1 MKAILEMPKQEGE
14 KNHTVRLNKSPSA
27 VPRGTF
33 SIQHSDKKRCV
44 KRRAKNIF
52 VHLGANME
60 RINNTLIT
68 VAHVYEM
75 Q

>member
-1 MKAILEMPKQEGE
+1 MCE
-14 KNHTVRLNKSPSA
+14 KE
-27 VPRGTF
+27 
-33 SIQHSDKKRCV
+33 D
-44 KRRAKNIF
+44 KNIF